1 MARVNTKRQMEDV
14 KLTRK
19 LRALRQRVAL
29 IESLA
34 AFLVK
39 HPAIASRCELKQMGT
54 TVGLYFEDKA
64 VIRPVGKT
72 DVSLRLEKWIDDWEP
87 FTESEKPIVCGDVS
101 ALSPQ
106 ELSSVLKEVE
116 IDLSK
121 PADGDDD
128 DD

>member
-1 MARVNTKRQMEDV
+1 
-14 KLTRK
+14 
-19 LRALRQRVAL
+19 
-29 IESLA
+29 
-34 AFLVK
+34 
-39 HPAIASRCELKQMGT
+39 MGT

-121 PADGDDD
+121 PAGGDDD